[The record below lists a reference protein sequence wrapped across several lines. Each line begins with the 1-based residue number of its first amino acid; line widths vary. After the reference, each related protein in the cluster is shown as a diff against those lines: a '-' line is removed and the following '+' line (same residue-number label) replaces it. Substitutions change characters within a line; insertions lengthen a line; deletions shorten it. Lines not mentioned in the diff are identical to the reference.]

1 MEIAGLPLHPLVVH
15 GAVVLSPLAA
25 LVALAYA
32 GVPGWRWLLRWPL
45 VAGALVAAGACVA
58 AYLSGNALLDQRPEL
73 GPLVEVHQDRGAIL
87 MWLSLTFVVDAA
99 LAAWALGGPSP
110 LTSGRGAQ
118 ESRGAV
124 GVVAVGLLAGGAVAM
139 VVMTVLTGDAGAR
152 AVWG

>member
-1 MEIAGLPLHPLVVH
+1 
-15 GAVVLSPLAA
+15 
-25 LVALAYA
+25 
-32 GVPGWRWLLRWPL
+32 
-45 VAGALVAAGACVA
+45 VA